1 MGYDKVY
8 VSNDEEE
15 TVSTGKNL
23 SQVLREQ
30 MKARGQRFWAGDNI
44 SNYMSDAVK
53 EKLIAEATV
62 ASSMSF
68 SLMASLM

>member
-8 VSNDEEE
+8 ISNDEEQ

-30 MKARGQRFWAGDNI
+30 MQSRGQRFWAGDNI
-44 SNYMSDAVK
+44 SDYMSDAVK
-53 EKLIAEATV
+53 
-62 ASSMSF
+62 
-68 SLMASLM
+68 